1 MAGSVCRSPFCVP
14 GGFSVYTAAVSRVP
28 PHATGSAPGP
38 GGTDHVEELG
48 DDAIIAEEMGAHA
61 PKPRARVMEESRSIV
76 ISEPARAPLP
86 NVLTDAGPRKRSE
99 RSEKTVVIRER
110 RQIDDLRREIEKRKK
125 SASQPPRS
133 RGLLLWVIVGVGAFL
148 IGGLAALFAGRDQA
162 RQMVPVAESASGAA
176 LVPPAPAPAES
187 AEPPSIS
194 IDALPI
200 EGEKK

>member
-1 MAGSVCRSPFCVP
+1 MVRAPDPFCVLEA
-14 GGFSVYTAAVSRVP
+14 FSVYTAAVSRVP
-28 PHATGSAPGP
+28 PHATGSAPDP
-38 GGTDHVEELG
+38 GGADHVEELG

-76 ISEPARAPLP
+76 ISEPVRPPSAANP
-86 NVLTDAGPRKRSE
+86 NVLTDSGPRKRSE
-99 RSEKTVVIRER
+99 RTEKTVVIRER
-110 RQIDDLRREIEKRKK
+110 RQIDELRREIEKRK
-125 SASQPPRS
+125 STSQPPRS

-148 IGGLAALFAGRDQA
+148 VGGLAAIFAGRDEQ
-162 RQMVPVAESASGAA
+162 RPLVPAAGSVSGA
-176 LVPPAPAPAES
+176 LLPPPAPTES